1 MGPSRG
7 AAAETRRRL
16 DIGDALHEGWSA
28 FRRAPW
34 SFLGFEMVV
43 LVLQLAVQPLL
54 AGVLGAAQGQGVSS
68 ADWMLF
74 ALGMALSFGLDGY
87 ATVGLVRGSWQA
99 LGGERPSLGS
109 LLRWD
114 GAGWQRVLKARLLLG
129 IVLALP
135 LLLVLTLAL
144 ATTLIAGLVESW
156 EPGRS
161 QELLAL
167 PALLVTVLAAL
178 LLALMVLML
187 VVFTVNQQFLA
198 PIALLERQPPWAT
211 IQRGRALADPQFLL
225 LLVLLV
231 LKLGLLLLGLLS
243 FSVGLLLAWPVV
255 ICISTAAYRQ
265 LVAPGEAAPPANPP
279 APTSPPRC

>member
-7 AAAETRRRL
+7 AAAEASRRL

-34 SFLGFEMVV
+34 SFLGFEIVV

-99 LGGERPSLGS
+99 LAGGRPSLGS

-114 GAGWQRVLKARLLLG
+114 GAGWRRVIQARLWLG
-129 IVLALP
+129 LVLALP
-135 LLLVLTLAL
+135 LLLLLALAL
-144 ATTLIAGLVESW
+144 ATSLIAGLVESW
-156 EPGRS
+156 EPARS

-167 PALLVTVLAAL
+167 PALLVSLLAAL
-178 LLALMVLML
+178 LLGLMVLML
-187 VVFTVNQQFLA
+187 VLFTVNQQFLA
-198 PIALLERQPPWAT
+198 PIALLERRQAGAT

-225 LLVLLV
+225 LLVLLL

-243 FSVGLLLAWPVV
+243 FSVGLLFAWPVV
-255 ICISTAAYRQ
+255 ICISTAAYQQ
-265 LVAPGEAAPPANPP
+265 LVAHEQAAAGGNGLAPSP
-279 APTSPPRC
+279 APRC

>member
-7 AAAETRRRL
+7 AAAEARRRL
-16 DIGDALHEGWSA
+16 NIGVALQEGWRA

-34 SFLGFEMVV
+34 SFLGFELVV

-74 ALGMALSFGLDGY
+74 ALGMALSFGLDGF

-99 LGGERPSLGS
+99 LSGARPSLGS

-114 GAGWQRVLKARLLLG
+114 GKSWLRVVRARLLLG
-129 IVLALP
+129 LVLALP
-135 LLLVLTLAL
+135 LLLLVALAL
-144 ATTLIAGLVESW
+144 ATNLIAGLVESW
-156 EPGRS
+156 EPARS

-178 LLALMVLML
+178 LLGLMVLML

-198 PIALLERQPPWAT
+198 PIALLERQQPWAT
-211 IQRGRALADPQFLL
+211 IQRGRTLAHPQFLRLLAL
-225 LLVLLV
+225 LL

-255 ICISTAAYRQ
+255 IW
-265 LVAPGEAAPPANPP
+265 PK
-279 APTSPPRC
+279 